1 MDTLSRKI
9 TVTLEECYI
18 LSREISVRLVS
29 LRCVCRGRVGWG
41 EGGGG
46 GAEGKEGN
54 CQNFDSGGMDR
65 RSREV
70 TYRIASAE

>member
-1 MDTLSRKI
+1 MGVDTLSRKI
-9 TVTLEECYI
+9 TVTLEECYT
-18 LSREISVRLVS
+18 LSRIISVRLVS
-29 LRCVCRGRVGWG
+29 LRCVCRGRVGWV
-41 EGGGG
+41 GGG

-54 CQNFDSGGMDR
+54 CQNFDSGGMNR